1 LKGGYPCGQTP
12 PNHDRA
18 GRLGGT
24 VNTGAI
30 DPLTEIAAIT
40 AKFDA
45 WFHIDGAYG
54 ALGPIA
60 ALHKFP
66 GIDRADWISLD
77 PHKWLYQSI
86 ACGCLLYRDATA
98 AQRAFSYSGDY
109 VRTLTND
116 PAESFAFFEESI
128 EFPADSAL

>member
-1 LKGGYPCGQTP
+1 V
-12 PNHDRA
+12 
-18 GRLGGT
+18 GT

-30 DPLTEIAAIT
+30 DPLTETAAIT

-45 WFHIDGAYG
+45 WFHIDGAYS

-66 GIDRADWISLD
+66 GIDRADSISLD

-86 ACGCLLYRDATA
+86 DCGCLLYRDATA
-98 AQRAFSYSGDY
+98 AQRAFSAAREDANYEVAPALLENNWIAAVSSSWISNTPCSL
-109 VRTLTND
+109 VVFSRSRT
-116 PAESFAFFEESI
+116 
-128 EFPADSAL
+128 